1 MVSTPNPN
9 PHLSPLTS
17 HPNPNPNPGARGACL
32 QFVLA
37 QQDTGLHCDNGG
49 SDTWMRLIA
58 GKVLNACWS
67 LEDGLRHGLNDDV
80 LGAEMDWSK
89 FKRLPSARLLLMPIQ
104 TLALTLTLTLT
115 LTRTRTLL

>member
-1 MVSTPNPN
+1 M
-9 PHLSPLTS
+9 
-17 HPNPNPNPGARGACL
+17 
-32 QFVLA
+32 
-37 QQDTGLHCDNGG
+37 
-49 SDTWMRLIA
+49 IA